1 MTVPVGRP
9 EEVAEKAAR
18 LRPLLD
24 RLKLKGIVLRKS
36 SNVAWLT
43 GGRHTHVGLTGEQ
56 GVAHALVTADKLY
69 LQTSRI
75 EAPRM
80 EDEEDLRSAGF
91 EFVISN
97 WYEPMA
103 SPSSIAGGPVG
114 IDGASSDGVD
124 VSADIAPLRYS
135 LTADEIERFRWVGEK
150 TTLALENTA
159 RSIIPGMTEHEI
171 AGQLSGAIVSEGMV
185 TVVCLIATDERIFR
199 YRHPLPM
206 DKRLDRYAML
216 VVGSKRWGLHIS
228 ATRLVY
234 FGTMPGELRRKAED
248 TARIDATFILAT
260 QPGARIADVFRK
272 AQDAYAAAGY
282 PDEWQLHH
290 QGGACSYNARDYI
303 GRPSSTE
310 IVVKN
315 QAFAWNPSI
324 AGTKSE
330 DTVLIS
336 DKEPEILTT
345 GGDWP
350 AWTYVIDRRACRRPV
365 VLEIK

>member
-24 RLKLKGIVLRKS
+24 RLKLEGIVLRKS

-80 EDEEDLRSAGF
+80 EDEEHLRSAGF

-103 SPSSIAGGPVG
+103 SAIDPSPAGRSALMA
-114 IDGASSDGVD
+114 ASSDGVD

-171 AGQLSGAIVSEGMV
+171 AGQLGGAIVSEGIV

-216 VVGSKRWGLHIS
+216 VRRLKALGPAHLCHPAGLFRHD
-228 ATRLVY
+228 A
-234 FGTMPGELRRKAED
+234 GELRRKAEA
-248 TARIDATFILAT
+248 TARIDATFITGDAAGRRALPMFSARRRTPTPLPAIRMNGSFTTRAAPAAIMLAT
-260 QPGARIADVFRK
+260 TSAGPAAPRLLSRIRRLPGTLPLPAPSPRILF
-272 AQDAYAAAGY
+272 
-282 PDEWQLHH
+282 
-290 QGGACSYNARDYI
+290 
-303 GRPSSTE
+303 
-310 IVVKN
+310 
-315 QAFAWNPSI
+315 
-324 AGTKSE
+324 
-330 DTVLIS
+330 
-336 DKEPEILTT
+336 
-345 GGDWP
+345 
-350 AWTYVIDRRACRRPV
+350 
-365 VLEIK
+365 